1 MKLRYLL
8 HLEHRGDSQLGRGQA
23 EVVVNEDEYDDG
35 DDDGVVSDQGPDL
48 DGELDHHSV
57 NVAYCHYLLPALGSR
72 ESI

>member
-23 EVVVNEDEYDDG
+23 EVVVNEDEDDDG

-48 DGELDHHSV
+48 DGELHSV
-57 NVAYCHYLLPALGSR
+57 TTAYCHYLSPSLGSR
-72 ESI
+72 GST